1 MTENA
6 PTILIADDDDYI
18 RGDLEDML
26 SKDYRLVFSKTAKE
40 TWETIDRCSPD
51 LVLLDIRFP
60 DCQDL
65 SLLRRIRSEAPQ
77 TEVII
82 LSNEFSNVGNIVEA
96 IKVGAFDF
104 VAKPFQPEEL
114 GNRISKCLLCKSL
127 RDSQADLVREIA
139 KRSGLEHLIGSSE
152 IMQNVR
158 GKIRKLANAKGS
170 ILIQGES
177 GTGKELVA
185 RALHQMSVRHGRPF
199 EVVNCAAIPET
210 LVESELFGHKK
221 GAFTGAVESSK
232 GKFELAKDGTLFLDE
247 IGEMPLAQQSTLLR
261 VLEYREFSPV
271 GDSRKLECKARL
283 VFATNRDLQQCVREK
298 TFREDLFYRINVGA
312 INLPPLRARKGDIPD
327 LVTYYCKSLSHDM
340 GRIPMTVRP
349 EVLNLFH
356 AYDWPGNVR
365 ELRNAL
371 EAAAMLLDPS
381 EAEIGIDDIPAQVQA
396 GVVSAPRS
404 PDDLTPDEQEVKRA
418 LIEALQQSNGNQSVA
433 AKLLNCHRNTVRAR
447 MRAFGIAEA

>member
-1 MTENA
+1 MTENT
-6 PTILIADDDDYI
+6 PVILIADDDEFV

-26 SKDYRLVFSKTAKE
+26 CKDYRLLFSKTAKE
-40 TWETIDRCSPD
+40 TWETIDQGSPD
-51 LVLLDIRFP
+51 LVLLDINFP

-65 SLLRRIRSEAPQ
+65 SLLRRIKSEAPL

-82 LSNEFSNVGNIVEA
+82 LSNQFSNVGQIVEA
-96 IKVGAFDF
+96 VKIGAFDF

-114 GNRISKCLLCKSL
+114 KNRIAKGLLCKNL
-127 RDSQADLVREIA
+127 RDSQADLVRELA

-158 GKIRKLANAKGS
+158 GKVRKLANAKGS

-185 RALHQMSVRHGRPF
+185 RALHQMSFRHNRPF

-271 GDSRKLECKARL
+271 GDTRKLECRARL
-283 VFATNRDLQQCVREK
+283 IFATNRDLQQCVREK
-298 TFREDLFYRINVGA
+298 TFREDLFYRINVGT
-312 INLPPLRARKGDIPD
+312 INLPPLRARKTDIPE
-327 LVTYYCKSLSHDM
+327 LVGHYCKVLSDEM
-340 GRIPMTVRP
+340 GRAPMTVHRD
-349 EVLNLFH
+349 VLDLFQ

-371 EAAAMLLDPS
+371 EAAAMLLDLGD
-381 EAEIGIDDIPAQVQA
+381 AEIGLEDVPAQVQA
-396 GVVSAPRS
+396 GGACSPKS
-404 PDDLTPDEQEVKRA
+404 PDELTPEEQDLKRA
-418 LIEALQQSNGNQSVA
+418 LLEALQQSNGNQSVA
-433 AKLLNCHRNTVRAR
+433 AKILNCHRNTVRAR
-447 MRAFGIAEA
+447 MRAFGIAEN